1 MKILICKG
9 HLIDKES
16 AVDKIADILIED
28 DKIVKISENIDEYV
42 EEEHTINADGCIVI
56 PGLIDNHT
64 HLYPFIKKGIPAESV
79 CFSSGVTT
87 VVDAGS
93 LGCDN
98 YEDVRDFLKYSRL
111 TIRAYLNISSEGLAK
126 LPELEDLEPKNFKIE
141 KIKNLLKKYPD
152 ELVGLKIRVSKN
164 IVKEKGYESL
174 KEAVKI
180 AREAMVPIMVHSTNP
195 PDSLDK
201 MVNILN
207 RGDIVTHMYQKSP
220 FTILKNNKICNAVLE
235 AKKRGV
241 LFEAADARAH
251 FSFEIAENALKE
263 NFYPDIIA
271 TDLTAFSMYQRPT
284 AFNLLNQIAKYE
296 YLGLSFSDII
306 KSCTIVPA
314 KILGLSK
321 NIGALKEGYQA
332 DIAIIKKENINV
344 EFGDRP
350 YSDIEKNIR
359 KGKFTYN
366 SMLTIKNGEIVYR
379 NILF

>member
-1 MKILICKG
+1 MKILISKG
-9 HLIDKES
+9 HLIDKEN
-16 AVDKIADILIED
+16 ALDKIADILIED

-42 EEEHTINADGCIVI
+42 EEEHTINADGCIVV

-98 YEDVRDFLKYSRL
+98 YEDVRNFLKYSRL
-111 TIRAYLNISSEGLAK
+111 TIKAYLNISSEGLAK
-126 LPELEDLEPKNFKIE
+126 LPEVEDLEPKNFKTE

-152 ELVGLKIRVSKN
+152 ELIGLKIRVSKN

-220 FTILKNNKICNAVLE
+220 FTILKNNKIYDAVLE
-235 AKKRGV
+235 ARKRGV

-306 KSCTIVPA
+306 KSCTTVPA

-350 YSDIEKNIR
+350 YSDMGKNIR
-359 KGKFTYN
+359 KGKFIYN

>member
-1 MKILICKG
+1 MKILISKG
-9 HLIDKES
+9 HLIDKEN
-16 AVDKIADILIED
+16 AIDKIADILIED

-42 EEEHTINADGCIVI
+42 EEEHTINADGYIVV

-98 YEDVRDFLKYSRL
+98 YEDVRNFLKYSRL
-111 TIRAYLNISSEGLAK
+111 TIKAYLNISSEGLAK
-126 LPELEDLEPKNFKIE
+126 LPELEDLEPKNFKTE

-152 ELVGLKIRVSKN
+152 ELIGLKIRVSKN

-201 MVNILN
+201 MVNFLN

-220 FTILKNNKICNAVLE
+220 FTILKNNKIYDAVLE
-235 AKKRGV
+235 ARKRGV

-306 KSCTIVPA
+306 KSCTTVPA

-350 YSDIEKNIR
+350 YSDMEKNIR
-359 KGKFTYN
+359 KGKFIYN